1 MQRTSRRLPALLAA
15 ALLITAVLGLACSG
29 GSKSS
34 APSSSP
40 AANGTEPSGSAAGA
54 ASGITTSVQAAA
66 ATGTVGGEVEAVV
79 LALGVA
85 APGLGAW
92 TIDVAYDP
100 AVVSVTGCV
109 GTENSACNPRYEDRT
124 VRLAGAAGTGLQ
136 GDVTLM
142 TLTFTCDAAGTSPL
156 TVDVVLIADATIG
169 NPLAIDA
176 TTQDGSV
183 TCS

>member
-1 MQRTSRRLPALLAA
+1 MLRTSRCLPALIAA
-15 ALLITAVLGLACSG
+15 TLLITAVLGLACSD

-40 AANGTEPSGSAAGA
+40 DANGTEPSGSAAGA
-54 ASGITTSVQAAA
+54 TSEITTTVQAAA
-66 ATGTVGGEVEAVV
+66 ATGTVGGDVEAVV
-79 LALGVA
+79 LASAVA

-92 TIDVAYDP
+92 TIEVAYDP
-100 AVVSVTGCV
+100 AIVSATACE
-109 GTENSACNPRYEDRT
+109 GTEISACNAHLDDRT
-124 VRLAGAAGTGLQ
+124 VRLAGAAAVGLQ

-142 TLTFTCDAAGTSPL
+142 TLTFTCDAPGTSPL

-169 NPLAIDA
+169 NPLPIDA
-176 TTQDGSV
+176 TAQDGSV